1 MELCFVHVAGSMSA
15 LCNTSHE
22 ALYMYVVALIW
33 DLWSNVW
40 LSHGNISISKGL
52 TKFVVCL
59 HCW

>member
-40 LSHGNISISKGL
+40 LSHGVSVKVSQNL
-52 TKFVVCL
+52 WMCL